1 MAYEYELSNHKNSEE
16 IHLQLCRNTLYIYT
30 YVFAEKYISGGGQ
43 KAATH
48 AGKDADMLF
57 VTKHGIRKS
66 QPIATHRHFC
76 YFSNI

>member
-48 AGKDADMLF
+48 AGK
-57 VTKHGIRKS
+57 VRRESCGR
-66 QPIATHRHFC
+66 RHVVR
-76 YFSNI
+76 NKARDT